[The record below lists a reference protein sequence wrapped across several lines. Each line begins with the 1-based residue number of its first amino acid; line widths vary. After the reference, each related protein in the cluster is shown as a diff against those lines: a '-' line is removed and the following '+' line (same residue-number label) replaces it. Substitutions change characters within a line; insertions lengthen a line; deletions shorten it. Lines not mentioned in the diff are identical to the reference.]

1 METFTQKSIQRQK
14 DSALCWGGRAGW
26 PFSPDSV
33 QHQEICQRNCSW
45 GGRTIIKRATNPQVL
60 SNVPELSCRS
70 TWDLDA
76 VTLLCPLGF
85 CQCPAKD
92 EANVTHLPSGL
103 ACKRSFQ
110 LIWLELWIWLFLMPL
125 TLTSFGEIKASHAEC
140 ITCSSRI
147 NLVQW
152 VGLYSPLPPCT
163 PLHLLWGIL
172 HWSLWSEMT
181 ELNFTSFKRNFRN
194 AGPFLSSFVHD
205 CVKIFGSHSVQ
216 HWCLSVLNW
225 ILDKLAYPDIKSK
238 R

>member
-1 METFTQKSIQRQK
+1 MRWKDNHKKSNK
-14 DSALCWGGRAGW
+14 LTHS
-26 PFSPDSV
+26 FK
-33 QHQEICQRNCSW
+33 CSW
-45 GGRTIIKRATNPQVL
+45 IVLQKHLGPGRSDT
-60 SNVPELSCRS
+60 S
-70 TWDLDA
+70 
-76 VTLLCPLGF
+76 LCHLGF
-85 CQCPAKD
+85 CRCPAKD

-103 ACKRSFQ
+103 AWKRSFQ

-125 TLTSFGEIKASHAEC
+125 MLTSFGEIKASHAEC

-205 CVKIFGSHSVQ
+205 CVKIFGSQCSALVPVSPEGSA
-216 HWCLSVLNW
+216 CLSRYQKQ
-225 ILDKLAYPDIKSK
+225 KLEQPGHLCCTAALQYI
-238 R
+238 